1 MLRQVAAIALV
12 LTTVSHIAVRSP
24 VVFCVSRADSF
35 GSSISQE
42 KESRTPAQQKIDSQ
56 LLYAIYQMRGV
67 AEEKGVPTEPISLKK
82 DAKGRVLI
90 DIRAPVTK
98 KLQALIQSLKGRVV
112 STSQRDDSTIAYLS
126 LGRIEKLAQNP
137 DVKFISTPAEAMT
150 NQR

>member
-1 MLRQVAAIALV
+1 
-12 LTTVSHIAVRSP
+12 
-24 VVFCVSRADSF
+24 
-35 GSSISQE
+35 
-42 KESRTPAQQKIDSQ
+42 
-56 LLYAIYQMRGV
+56 MRGE
-67 AEEKGVPTEPISLKK
+67 AKEKGVPTEPISLKK
-82 DAKGRVLI
+82 DAKGRILI

-98 KLQALIQSLKGRVV
+98 KLQSLIQSLKGRVV